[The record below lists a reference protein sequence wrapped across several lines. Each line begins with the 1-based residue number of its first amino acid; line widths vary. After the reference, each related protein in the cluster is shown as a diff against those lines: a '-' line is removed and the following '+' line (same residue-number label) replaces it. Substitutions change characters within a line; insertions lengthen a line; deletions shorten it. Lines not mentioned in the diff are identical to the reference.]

1 MVFAITIVDL
11 LVGKALLEEWYS
23 SCEFSIQ
30 GLLLVILFLGLPGTF
45 LVEAT
50 KETQSFR

>member
-1 MVFAITIVDL
+1 VDL
-11 LVGKALLEEWYS
+11 HVGKALLEEWYS
-23 SCEFSIQ
+23 SCEYPIQ
-30 GLLLVILFLGLPGTF
+30 LLLLVILFLGLPGTF